1 MASVPSQTLR
11 ENDELVADLARYAES
26 ILTESQVRRKYKFD
40 EQVWEQIGTD
50 DLMCEMIEAERIRRI
65 RNGAAKR
72 EKAQLHVVAAPD
84 VLSGILKDPKANA
97 RHRIDASK
105 ALDDLAGFSPQR
117 PAAETDKVI
126 IHIDMG
132 ADVRAKGLASN
143 PADVV
148 HIEAAVRPVDAEGRF
163 VDATPRERPP
173 MIAASEQIEQEVIS
187 QRRGPGRPKESRNRP
202 KQPEQRKPAGVPGF
216 DVT

>member
-50 DLMCEMIEAERIRRI
+50 DLMCEMIEAERVRRI

-84 VLSGILKDPKANA
+84 VLSEILKDPKANA

-105 ALDDLAGFSPQR
+105 ALDDLAGFAPQR
-117 PAAETDKVI
+117 PGVEQDRVVI
-126 IHIDMG
+126 RIDLS
-132 ADVRAKGLASN
+132 ADTKD
-143 PADVV
+143 PADVLTF
-148 HIEAAVRPVDAEGRF
+148 EASARPVDAEGKF
-163 VDATPRERPP
+163 IDTTSQQRPS
-173 MIAASEQIEQEVIS
+173 MIAASEQIDQEVIP
-187 QRRGPGRPKESRNRP
+187 QKRGPGRPKGSKNKP
-202 KQPEQRKPAGVPGF
+202 KVIDERTKGVPGF
-216 DVT
+216 DVS